1 MFWRIKFSTI
11 REYNIQIP
19 IVVPRKSEEGNGGT
33 FHRYHRVQDS
43 FN

>member
-19 IVVPRKSEEGNGGT
+19 IVVPKSEEGNGGT